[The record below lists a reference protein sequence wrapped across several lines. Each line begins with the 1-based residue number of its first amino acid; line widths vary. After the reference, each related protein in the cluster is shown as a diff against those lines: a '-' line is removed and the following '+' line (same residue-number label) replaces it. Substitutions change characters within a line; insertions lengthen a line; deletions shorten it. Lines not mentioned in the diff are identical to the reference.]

1 MKYCKVCQQAIPEKR
16 VQLGYK
22 DTCVDHSDA
31 FRYQSFVA
39 GAGKVD
45 YEISIIRDRETAMHM
60 QKLSES
66 RGAF

>member
-1 MKYCKVCQQAIPEKR
+1 MKYCKVCQKAIPEKR

-22 DTCVDHSDA
+22 DTCVEHSDA
-31 FRYQSFVA
+31 FKYVSFVA

-45 YEISIIRDRETAMHM
+45 YEICIVKDQETAEHM
-60 QKLSES
+60 KRLHES